1 MIIYSSRFATSTT
14 RNQWTGQRGKKR
26 ARGSRPGSNLAVLGL
41 SWGEHEPTWAPTSAE
56 LGPVGSNLGPNWGS
70 TWCNLGTFERSQFK
84 PKLRYVGPNLRPSW
98 SPMVMLGWSCAQID
112 PDGFQIEVM
121 WCTCRSKSCS
131 TRCNLGPFGNS
142 FAPSWAQRRHNLWNI
157 ARHEVSSI
165 RKKRGRYQWKRE
177 FWRFCIGPEMS
188 PVLSP
193 CGAEFGPKLLPHGSN
208 LWPSCVGPSW
218 AEVGAKW
225 VQVGPQVQPVLRPNM
240 GPPTA
245 AEAVPVNRGLFESI
259 GSAPKVRADVS

>member
-56 LGPVGSNLGPNWGS
+56 LGPVGSNLGPNLCPNWGS

-165 RKKRGRYQWKRE
+165 RKNVEDTSENASFDDFVLGRKCPPCWAHVELNLGRS
-177 FWRFCIGPEMS
+177 CSHMGPT
-188 PVLSP
+188 
-193 CGAEFGPKLLPHGSN
+193 CGQVALDQVGPKLEPSESKSDPKFSPCYGRPWAPHRS
-208 LWPSCVGPSW
+208 WSCTSEQRLVRIDR
-218 AEVGAKW
+218 
-225 VQVGPQVQPVLRPNM
+225 LR
-240 GPPTA
+240 
-245 AEAVPVNRGLFESI
+245 S
-259 GSAPKVRADVS
+259 